1 MAKESFVYSL
11 FSRKKQQQQAE
22 HLPSVKEGR
31 TTWVAQNAAAK
42 NVTHHKSYTA
52 QNEESN
58 ASNSKVAKCKW
69 MIGAPQEVVST
80 FDKLAPIGEGTY
92 GVVYKAT
99 NVLTGQLVALK
110 KIRLTSGDSNEQLAS
125 TGVSTTAV
133 REIMLLRELRHKNI
147 VELQDV
153 HYSPP
158 PRLQL
163 WLVFEYCVIDLRQY
177 VKAVAR
183 VRKVM
188 PKESSDLDD
197 FEVSDFPH
205 GLPVEETRRF
215 TQHILSG
222 ILFIHSLNILHRD
235 LKPQNV
241 LLEFS
246 EWAEANGRTDSDL
259 MKFGLMPGTPAGTV
273 HKFWNHTVAKIADLG
288 LARSCKA
295 PKEQLTQEVVTL
307 WYRAPELLLGTTNY
321 DKSIDMWSIGC
332 MLVEML
338 TGKPLF
344 QGDSEVDTLFKIFQ
358 LMGTP
363 SAETWPEVGSLPYFQ
378 ECFPRWE
385 KNRIKALSQLLFQDS
400 PKKDPRVLDL
410 VERCLRYKPSERITA
425 EEALKH
431 PWLSTVT

>member
-1 MAKESFVYSL
+1 MAKESFVLSL
-11 FSRKKQQQQAE
+11 FGRKKQQASEQVAKD
-22 HLPSVKEGR
+22 VR
-31 TTWVAQNAAAK
+31 TTNWASKNAGK
-42 NVTHHKSYTA
+42 NSSSFAVPAPPDLSEQQPQKS
-52 QNEESN
+52 
-58 ASNSKVAKCKW
+58 ASNRPAKW
-69 MIGAPQEVVST
+69 TSNAPQEIIST
-80 FDKLAPIGEGTY
+80 FEKLSPIGEGTY

-99 NVLTGQLVALK
+99 NVTNGKLVALK

-133 REIMLLRELRHKNI
+133 REIMLLRELRHPNI
-147 VELQDV
+147 VELQEV

-177 VKAVAR
+177 VKAVSK
-183 VRKVM
+183 VRKQM
-188 PKESSDLDD
+188 SAEAKSTREFSP
-197 FEVSDFPH
+197 

-215 TQHILSG
+215 ICHILKG

-241 LLEFS
+241 LLKLP
-246 EWAEANGRTDSDL
+246 EWNEIAGRVDSDL
-259 MKFGLMPGTPAGTV
+259 IKSGLGQTTAAGTV
-273 HKFWNHTVAKIADLG
+273 HKYWDIAVAKIADLG

-307 WYRAPELLLGTTNY
+307 WYRAPELLLGTQNY
-321 DKSIDMWSIGC
+321 DKSIDMWSVGC
-332 MLVEML
+332 ILVEML

-363 SAETWPEVGSLPYFQ
+363 SSELWAEARSLPYFQ
-378 ECFPRWE
+378 HCFPKWDR
-385 KNRIKALSQLLFQDS
+385 NRMTSLSQLLFENSASAQR
-400 PKKDPRVLDL
+400 DPRVLDL
-410 VERCLRYKPSERITA
+410 VERCLRYRPSERITA
-425 EEALKH
+425 AEALNH
-431 PWLSTVT
+431 PWLSTIT